1 MSIDEVY
8 LFCLG
13 DAGQTGHTHQS
24 AEDETIISAPVLM
37 TDVAHLEVEVTHAT
51 IGRGIVAEGVLRLGD
66 TDGELRP
73 TVAIDTLELALCL
86 RREVD
91 GACTV
96 DALSD
101 SRSLLLDGGGEGIGE
116 LQGL

>member
-1 MSIDEVY
+1 MSIDEVD

-24 AEDETIISAPVLM
+24 AEDKDDHLSTRVDD
-37 TDVAHLEVEVTHAT
+37 DVAHLEVEVTHAT

-73 TVAIDTLELALCL
+73 AVALN
-86 RREVD
+86 
-91 GACTV
+91 
-96 DALSD
+96 
-101 SRSLLLDGGGEGIGE
+101 RSSWRCAFAEKWME
-116 LQGL
+116 RAP